1 MKRIQWVAKRLEAW
15 QRWCFGCG
23 LLSSPNA
30 HTEERVSSSFVPRDL
45 LSSVDFSA
53 CEIEMAIWDLDF
65 DLKAAV
71 VAYYL
76 WPEKASMETLADR
89 LGITRKCFHD
99 RLGPRRRRFSIAS
112 WLFPPQVIMSE
123 KKSSACDR
131 GARSAKF
138 FYLRS
143 KTTS

>member
-1 MKRIQWVAKRLEAW
+1 MKRLQWVAKRLEAW

-99 RLGPRRRRFSIAS
+99 RLCRADIAIAQWLEDRQGEPRI
-112 WLFPPQVIMSE
+112 
-123 KKSSACDR
+123 
-131 GARSAKF
+131 
-138 FYLRS
+138 
-143 KTTS
+143 